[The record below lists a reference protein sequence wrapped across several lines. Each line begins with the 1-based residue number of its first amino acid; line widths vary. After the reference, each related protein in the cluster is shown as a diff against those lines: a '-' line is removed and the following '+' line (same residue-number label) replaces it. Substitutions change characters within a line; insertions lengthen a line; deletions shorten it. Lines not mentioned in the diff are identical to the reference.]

1 MMRMLVA
8 LTLTLFADALLFQLP
23 ACLPAPEQNL
33 GRHRHVAHRHIEWG
47 DSHETLPAFL
57 REHPDHRC
65 DLLSI
70 DGEHTP
76 SGVLKDLQALLP
88 VANPGA
94 TVLIDDCS
102 TSRKNDAA
110 MLASYSG
117 FADGPTPMLKERTRY
132 ATVHTGSSGFCVGN
146 KL

>member
-1 MMRMLVA
+1 M
-8 LTLTLFADALLFQLP
+8 
-23 ACLPAPEQNL
+23 CI
-33 GRHRHVAHRHIEWG
+33 RHVEWG
-47 DSHETLPAFL
+47 DSHETLPQFL
-57 REHPDHRC
+57 KENPDHRC

-102 TSRKNDAA
+102 TYNIIITMALGVVRPP
-110 MLASYSG
+110 L
-117 FADGPTPMLKERTRY
+117 L
-132 ATVHTGSSGFCVGN
+132 
-146 KL
+146 L

>member
-1 MMRMLVA
+1 ML
-8 LTLTLFADALLFQLP
+8 LEN
-23 ACLPAPEQNL
+23 PE
-33 GRHRHVAHRHIEWG
+33 
-47 DSHETLPAFL
+47 
-57 REHPDHRC
+57 HRC

-88 VANPGA
+88 AANPGA

-102 TSRKNDAA
+102 TSRKNDKA
-110 MLASYSG
+110 MLSSYSSFSEG
-117 FADGPTPMLKERTRY
+117 DAPMLKEKIRY
-132 ATVHTGSSGFCVGN
+132 ATVHMGSSGFCVGN